1 MMPIY
6 GMENVQ
12 NLGLHGQKYRISFV
26 GQLEESLPKLFVFY
40 ATLHKVL
47 FVNGSW
53 HANCIDISGFFSLC
67 LNAKSVGRNDCCH
80 SAIRL
85 V

>member
-1 MMPIY
+1 M
-6 GMENVQ
+6 Q
-12 NLGLHGQKYRISFV
+12 NLGLCGQKYRISFV
-26 GQLEESLPKLFVFY
+26 GQLEESLPKLFVFVFY
-40 ATLHKVL
+40 APLHKIL

-53 HANCIDISGFFSLC
+53 CANCIDISGFFSLC
-67 LNAKSVGRNDCCH
+67 LNAKSVGRNDCCN